1 MKSFLFAADLDPC
14 RNIKCKFYG
23 KCKATGPS
31 SAVCTC
37 DYPCPAYDELVCDSR
52 GVTFANLCEYQ
63 KEVCRMKKEPPIAHA
78 GGCRGW
84 YYISIISNKLLYG
97 NLLRIYLGLRKS
109 EKFLF

>member
-63 KEVCRMKKEPPIAHA
+63 KEVCRMKKEPPLHMPVAVEVGITFQLLV
-78 GGCRGW
+78 
-84 YYISIISNKLLYG
+84 ISSFMEIS
-97 NLLRIYLGLRKS
+97 
-109 EKFLF
+109 